1 MPHPC
6 RGLDGTRE
14 GPTRSLSV
22 LFCVVGGE
30 GCGRVKD
37 PTKTDTGSVQLTTA
51 HFLHTALNS
60 CVSEV
65 ELAQDCK
72 HRNAS
77 EHVRMNGEF
86 SLGTLTGDFVFVQ
99 VKLRIDPN
107 LVGLPWQMM
116 IVPQRVQIRFHD
128 TGHQHHQACHPTSE
142 RHRRTRNGC
151 SPFSRTLRDAVLA
164 DKAKCKSEETNTARQ
179 MRLTHR
185 QHHSAPAVRHSR
197 LTRTSSSTT

>member
-1 MPHPC
+1 MPHLC

-65 ELAQDCK
+65 GA
-72 HRNAS
+72 
-77 EHVRMNGEF
+77 G
-86 SLGTLTGDFVFVQ
+86 
-99 VKLRIDPN
+99 
-107 LVGLPWQMM
+107 
-116 IVPQRVQIRFHD
+116 
-128 TGHQHHQACHPTSE
+128 
-142 RHRRTRNGC
+142 
-151 SPFSRTLRDAVLA
+151 
-164 DKAKCKSEETNTARQ
+164 
-179 MRLTHR
+179 
-185 QHHSAPAVRHSR
+185 SR
-197 LTRTSSSTT
+197 LQAQKCVRNMFA

>member
-1 MPHPC
+1 MPHLC

-30 GCGRVKD
+30 GSGRVKD

-116 IVPQRVQIRFHD
+116 IVPQPVQIRFHD

-142 RHRRTRNGC
+142 RSDTDEQEM
-151 SPFSRTLRDAVLA
+151 DAALFP
-164 DKAKCKSEETNTARQ
+164 E
-179 MRLTHR
+179 
-185 QHHSAPAVRHSR
+185 P
-197 LTRTSSSTT
+197 